1 VNNFAATSD
10 TEFRQRALQET
21 AAQLNIPVALVEK
34 DFWVCWTL
42 KQLFSIPEIK
52 DHLIFKGGTTLSK
65 VYGIIHRFS
74 EDIDLTIDRRAFAF
88 DRDLEESDIS
98 NKERKRRTQAMVS
111 ACATYV
117 QGPFRDHLCQRISQ
131 VLGTAGDKLD
141 WELVFETDQA
151 DCQNLL
157 LRYPIFTATDP
168 YVRPEVKIE
177 LGSRSDF
184 WPSEQAQISPFV
196 VTRFPALFE
205 APMSRVTSLTPERTF
220 WEKATILHDET
231 CRPAAK
237 AQPPRYSRHYY
248 DLVMLARS
256 AVKAKALDDLDLL
269 ARVTEHKHL
278 FFRYGYSDYASAKPG
293 SFRLLPDPHR
303 LAELRKDYAAMQI
316 MMFPQPSAPSFEDIL
331 AELATLESDINAL
344 AKH

>member
-1 VNNFAATSD
+1 MNNFAAHAD
-10 TEFRQRALQET
+10 AEFRQRALQET
-21 AAQLNIPVALVEK
+21 AAQLNIPVPLVEK

-42 KQLFSIPEIK
+42 KQLFTIPEFQG
-52 DHLIFKGGTTLSK
+52 HLIFKGGTTLSK

-74 EDIDLTIDRRAFAF
+74 EDIDLTIDRRAFSF
-88 DRDLEESDIS
+88 DRDLEEQDIS

-117 QGPFRDHLCQRISQ
+117 QGPFRDSLCRRISEL
-131 VLGTAGDKLD
+131 LGPAGAKLD
-141 WELVFETDQA
+141 WELVLESDHA

-184 WPSEQAQISPFV
+184 WPTEQAQIQPFV
-196 VTRFPALFE
+196 ANRFPNLFE
-205 APMSRVTSLTPERTF
+205 TPAATVTALSPARTF

-231 CRPAAK
+231 CRPETK
-237 AQPPRYSRHYY
+237 PQPPRYSRHYY

-256 AVKAKALDDLDLL
+256 PVKARAFETLDLL
-269 ARVTEHKHL
+269 ARVVEHKNL
-278 FFRYGYSDYASAKPG
+278 FFRYGYSDYSSAKPG
-293 SFRLLPDPHR
+293 SFRLLPDMHR
-303 LAELRKDYAAMQI
+303 HGELRKDYAAMQI
-316 MMFPQPSAPSFEDIL
+316 MMFPEPAAPSFDDIITELL
-331 AELATLESDINAL
+331 ALESAINAL
-344 AKH
+344 AV